1 MGKLLHY
8 SFYYILARGGPGLLN
23 FLAIVCYSR
32 LLSPDDYGR
41 YALVIAGIGL
51 VNVIVFQ
58 WLKIVLS
65 RYLPS
70 EKEEPGRVMQPVLGV
85 FLLLGLL
92 LVIVGGGIA
101 LFWHDPVWRPLILLA
116 SVLTVAYAWMDLNL
130 TMVSVRLDPNG
141 YGVLVGLK
149 SFLALLA
156 GVGLAFF
163 GFGAYAPLGGLLFA
177 IIAAWLLIGLPAWRG
192 MRPTWPEPGQ
202 LKEYG
207 SYGLPLVV
215 SFALGWMVTS
225 SDRLLITWMLG
236 NSYTGLYTVGY
247 DLADQSIGLVLAV
260 VNLAAYPLVV
270 HKLEHEGEMA
280 ARQQLR
286 ANGELLMSVALV
298 SAVGLVGMA
307 PALVN
312 ILIGSEFREGAL
324 AVMPWMA
331 VSAAVA
337 GIKTF
342 YFDVAFHLSKQSRWM
357 VVTGALAAI
366 ANVVLNLVWIRQFG
380 IIGAAWATLLSFA
393 LAALSSAIIGKRV
406 FAMPPMFPILA
417 KASMVAG
424 MVFVGIWLTMRAG
437 GSDLVRLMASIG
449 AGGGLAV
456 AGLMLLDVGGLRSS
470 LLESIRHGK
479 QGDVL

>member
-215 SFALGWMVTS
+215 SFALGWM
-225 SDRLLITWMLG
+225 
-236 NSYTGLYTVGY
+236 
-247 DLADQSIGLVLAV
+247 
-260 VNLAAYPLVV
+260 
-270 HKLEHEGEMA
+270 
-280 ARQQLR
+280 
-286 ANGELLMSVALV
+286 
-298 SAVGLVGMA
+298 
-307 PALVN
+307 
-312 ILIGSEFREGAL
+312 
-324 AVMPWMA
+324 
-331 VSAAVA
+331 
-337 GIKTF
+337 
-342 YFDVAFHLSKQSRWM
+342 
-357 VVTGALAAI
+357 
-366 ANVVLNLVWIRQFG
+366 
-380 IIGAAWATLLSFA
+380 
-393 LAALSSAIIGKRV
+393 
-406 FAMPPMFPILA
+406 
-417 KASMVAG
+417 
-424 MVFVGIWLTMRAG
+424 
-437 GSDLVRLMASIG
+437 
-449 AGGGLAV
+449 
-456 AGLMLLDVGGLRSS
+456 
-470 LLESIRHGK
+470 
-479 QGDVL
+479 